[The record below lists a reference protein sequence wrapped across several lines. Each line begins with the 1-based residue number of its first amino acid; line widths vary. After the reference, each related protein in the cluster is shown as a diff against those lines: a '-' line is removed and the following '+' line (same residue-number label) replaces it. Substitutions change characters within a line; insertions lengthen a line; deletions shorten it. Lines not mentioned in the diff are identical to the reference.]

1 MESRNVTF
9 FDDVFLRKE
18 VQENCSLE
26 RIIEVSS
33 NDHHQ
38 SGDNKV
44 EFRMSKREK
53 TTKKLG
59 PDFLTYLLENKPQTY
74 FKAMSCLKFFYWKEV
89 VDSKIKF
96 IMNNHTLE
104 PVDLPARSK
113 SLDNQR
119 GLLSMDKK
127 RKFVSLSNHYIV

>member
-1 MESRNVTF
+1 MESRNATF

-89 VDSKIKF
+89 VNSKIKF
-96 IMNNHTLE
+96 IMNNHTWKL
-104 PVDLPARSK
+104 VNL
-113 SLDNQR
+113 SL
-119 GLLSMDKK
+119 GSTPLGHK
-127 RKFVSLSNHYIV
+127 